1 MSLNA
6 MTENNFRDKTKKIY
20 SEAGITGKVGF
31 GQKTAILLVDLMKG
45 FTYPEFQLGADLSE
59 VVESNAILLAMAR
72 KKKLP
77 IFFVIS
83 EYEKNMKDAGM
94 WGQKFP
100 SAKNLQIGS
109 EQVDIDPRLDPK
121 PEELIIRKKF
131 PSSFFGTP
139 LVSYLIAQS
148 IDTLII
154 TGTTTSGCVR
164 ATVVDALQ
172 YGFRPIVP
180 VECVGDRA
188 REPHE
193 ANLFDMDMKYADVIP
208 LKEVLAKLEKMPF

>member
-1 MSLNA
+1 
-6 MTENNFRDKTKKIY
+6 MTTDNFIDETTKIY
-20 SEAGITGKVGF
+20 LEAGMTGKVGF
-31 GQKTAILLVDLMKG
+31 GEKPAILIVDLMKG
-45 FTYPEFQLGADLSE
+45 FTCPEFQLGMDLSE

-72 KKKLP
+72 KKKSP

-83 EYEKNMKDAGM
+83 EYEKNMKDAAM

-100 SAKNLQIGS
+100 SAKNLQMGS
-109 EQVDIDPRLDPK
+109 EQVNIDPRLTPK
-121 PEELIIRKKF
+121 PEELIITKKF

-139 LVSYLIAQS
+139 LVSYLIAQR

-188 REPHE
+188 RGPHE
-193 ANLFDMDMKYADVIP
+193 ANLFDMGMKYADVIP
-208 LKEVLAKLEKMPF
+208 LKEVLTKLEKMPF